1 MLRPTLACS
10 GAMFL
15 ALALASAAPSTAGAQ
30 TQMQGKTVGSPPPA
44 STPPATTPPAS
55 PAPNPKAKRAECTS
69 KAKDQG
75 LKGRELTKF
84 VRECMKKSE

>member
-1 MLRPTLACS
+1 MLRPTLAFS
-10 GAMFL
+10 GATFL
-15 ALALASAAPSTAGAQ
+15 AFALASAVPSTAGAQ

-44 STPPATTPPAS
+44 SAPSA
-55 PAPNPKAKRAECTS
+55 PAPTPKAKRTECTS

-84 VRECMKKSE
+84 VRECMQKSE